1 MKHLLIAAALATA
14 TISPAAAQV
23 VTFATSGE
31 GSLTN
36 AVASAIA
43 KEISDQ
49 SDVRMRVAPMGGS
62 SVALPQVNNG
72 TVDFTVGLAV
82 TPAFAFK
89 GEDMFDGRP
98 QPKIRAVAS
107 LFVMTP
113 AFMVREDSDIQSIAD
128 LKGRRVT
135 SGLQQQKIVG
145 VVSEAS
151 LRAAGLSWDDV
162 EQVPAPTS
170 NKGIEDFM
178 AGKVDAVMA
187 SISSGKS
194 HQADASVGLRWLPL
208 EDTPEAEKALDTYAP
223 GTHIATIEPSGRYP
237 GVTEPLSALAAPL
250 VIIASESTPDDVVEL
265 VVKTLYEKQP
275 ELAKAF
281 KPFNGF
287 DPARMGTDVQVPYH
301 KAAVAFFEQ
310 NGIPHQE

>member
-1 MKHLLIAAALATA
+1 MKHLLFAAALATA
-14 TISPAAAQV
+14 MASPAAAQV

-43 KEISDQ
+43 KEISDN
-49 SDVRMRVAPMGGS
+49 SDVRMRVAPLGGS

-72 TVDFTVGLAV
+72 QVDFTVGLAV

-98 QPKIRAVAS
+98 QSNIRAVAA

-113 AFMVREDSDIQSIAD
+113 AFMVRDESDIKSITD
-128 LKGRRVT
+128 LKGKRVT

-145 VVSEAS
+145 TVSEAS
-151 LRAAGLSWDDV
+151 LHAVGMSWDDV

-170 NKGIEDFM
+170 NQGIDDLM
-178 AGKVDAVMA
+178 AGKVDSVMA

-194 HQADASVGLRWLPL
+194 HQADAAVGVRWLPL
-208 EDTPEAEKALDTYAP
+208 ENTPEAIEALNTYAP
-223 GTHIATIEPSGRYP
+223 GTHIATIEPSDRYP
-237 GVTEPLSALAAPL
+237 GVTAPLPALAAPL
-250 VIIASESTPDDVVEL
+250 VIIANENTPDEVVEL

-275 ELAKAF
+275 ELATAF
-281 KPFNGF
+281 KAFNGF
-287 DPARMGTDVQVPYH
+287 DPKQMGTDVQVPYH
-301 KAAVAFFEQ
+301 KAALAFFEKQ
-310 NGIPHQE
+310 GIPHAE